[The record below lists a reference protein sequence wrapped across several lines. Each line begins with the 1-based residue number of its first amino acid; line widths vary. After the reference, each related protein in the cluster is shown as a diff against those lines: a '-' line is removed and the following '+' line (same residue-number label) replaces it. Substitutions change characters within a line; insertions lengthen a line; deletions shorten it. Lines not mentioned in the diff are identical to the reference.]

1 MDSGLYAACAG
12 LMART
17 DSLDAIAN
25 NLANTSTA
33 GFRAREGSFSTVL
46 AASST
51 HPLGSVLNQV
61 TNNYG
66 VLSSTRMNPGEGSMI
81 STGNDMDF
89 AIQGPGYFAV
99 ETANGTQYTRNGAFR
114 VSPQGQLTTQTG
126 EAVLGEG
133 GIIQLLPGA
142 VSVSADGTISSNG
155 AIAGRLKLV
164 EFAPGTE
171 LQAAGSNFYTAPA
184 ASVQSASAATT
195 VSQGMLESSN
205 VNPVESVVALIDAQR
220 SAETM
225 RHALSMFDTEMNKTA
240 AQDLPRV
247 TNS

>member
-12 LMART
+12 LIART

-25 NLANTSTA
+25 NLANTSTT
-33 GFRAREGSFSTVL
+33 GFRARQGSFSAVL
-46 AASST
+46 AESGK

-61 TNNYG
+61 ANNYG
-66 VLSSTRMNPGEGSMI
+66 VLGSTRMDAAQGSLTA
-81 STGNDMDF
+81 TGNTMDF

-99 ETANGTQYTRNGAFR
+99 QTAGGTQYTRNGAFR
-114 VSPQGQLTTQTG
+114 VSPQGQLITQTG
-126 EAVLGEG
+126 EAVLGQTG
-133 GIIQLLPGA
+133 VVRLLPGQ

-155 AIAGRLKLV
+155 AVAGRLKIV

-171 LQAAGSNFYTAPA
+171 VQGAGNNFYTAPA
-184 ASVQSASAATT
+184 ASVQAAANSS
-195 VSQGMLESSN
+195 VQQGMLESSN
-205 VNPVESVVALIDAQR
+205 VNPVTGVVALIDAQR

-225 RHALSMFDTEMNKTA
+225 RHALSMLDSDMNKTA

-247 TNS
+247 NS

>member
-33 GFRAREGSFSTVL
+33 GFRARQGSFSSVL
-46 AASST
+46 AQSAN
-51 HPLGSVLNQV
+51 HGLGSVLNQV

-66 VLSSTRMNPGEGSMI
+66 VLGSTRLDPVQGSLS
-81 STGNDMDF
+81 STGNSMDF
-89 AIQGPGYFAV
+89 AIEGPGYFAV
-99 ETANGTQYTRNGAFR
+99 QTPSGTQYTRNGAFR
-114 VSPQGQLTTQTG
+114 VSAQGQLTTGSG
-126 EAVLGEG
+126 EAVLGQG
-133 GIIQLLPGA
+133 GVIRLMPGA
-142 VSVSADGTISSNG
+142 VSISPDGTISSNG
-155 AIAGRLKLV
+155 AVAGRLKLV

-171 LQAAGSNFYTAPA
+171 IAGAGNNFYTAPA
-184 ASVQSASAATT
+184 ASERAATGST
-195 VSQGMLESSN
+195 VNQGMLESSN
-205 VNPVESVVALIDAQR
+205 VNPVTAVVALIDAQR

-225 RHALSMFDTEMNKTA
+225 RHALSMFDTELNKTA

-247 TNS
+247 NS

>member
-33 GFRAREGSFSTVL
+33 GYRARQGSFSSVL
-46 AASST
+46 AESGRQ
-51 HPLGSVLNQV
+51 PLGSVLNQV

-66 VLSSTRMNPGEGSMI
+66 VLGSTHMDQIQGSMNT
-81 STGNDMDF
+81 TGNPMDF
-89 AIQGPGYFAV
+89 AVQGPGYFAV
-99 ETANGTQYTRNGAFR
+99 QTHGGVQYTRNGSFK

-126 EAVLGEG
+126 EAVLGENG
-133 GIIQLLPGA
+133 VVQLLPGT
-142 VSVSADGTISSNG
+142 VSVSTDGTISSNG
-155 AIAGRLKLV
+155 AVAGRLKLV

-171 LQAAGSNFYTAPA
+171 LQAAGNNFYTAPA
-184 ASVQSASAATT
+184 TSVVPAANST
-195 VSQGMLESSN
+195 VQQGMLENSN
-205 VNPVESVVALIDAQR
+205 VNPIASVVQLIDAQR

-225 RHALSMFDTEMNKTA
+225 RHALSMFDSEMNKTA
-240 AQDLPRV
+240 AEDLPRV
-247 TNS
+247 TS

>member
-12 LMART
+12 LVART

-25 NLANTSTA
+25 NLANASTA
-33 GFRAREGSFSTVL
+33 GYRARQGSFSAVL
-46 AASST
+46 AESGR

-66 VLSSTRMNPGEGSMI
+66 VLGSTRMDQVQGSLTA
-81 STGNDMDF
+81 TGNSMDF
-89 AIQGPGYFAV
+89 AVQGPGYFAV
-99 ETANGTQYTRNGAFR
+99 QTANGTQYTRNGAFR

-126 EAVLGEG
+126 EAVLGQNG
-133 GIIQLLPGA
+133 VVQLLPGP
-142 VSVSADGTISSNG
+142 VSVSPDGTISSNG
-155 AIAGRLKLV
+155 AIAGRLKVV

-171 LQAAGSNFYTAPA
+171 LQGAGNNFYTAPA
-184 ASVQSASAATT
+184 GNVVAAANTT
-195 VSQGMLESSN
+195 VQQGMLENSN
-205 VNPVESVVALIDAQR
+205 VNPVAGVVQLIDAQR

-225 RHALSMFDTEMNKTA
+225 RHALSLFDTEMNKTA

-247 TNS
+247 TT

>member
-25 NLANTSTA
+25 NLANTSTT
-33 GFRAREGSFSTVL
+33 GFRARQGSFSSVL
-46 AASST
+46 ADSGRQ
-51 HPLGSVLNQV
+51 PLGSVLNQV

-66 VLSSTRMNPGEGSMI
+66 VLGSTRMDQGQGSLTA
-81 STGNDMDF
+81 TGNSMDF
-89 AIQGPGYFAV
+89 AVQGPGYFAV
-99 ETANGTQYTRNGAFR
+99 QTPSGTQYTRNGAFR

-126 EAVLGEG
+126 EAVLGQS
-133 GIIQLLPGA
+133 GIIHLMPGK
-142 VSVSADGTISSNG
+142 VSVSQDGTISSNG

-171 LQAAGSNFYTAPA
+171 VQGAGSNFYTVPLKSVHPA
-184 ASVQSASAATT
+184 VAST
-195 VSQGMLESSN
+195 VSQGMLENSN
-205 VNPVESVVALIDAQR
+205 VNPVQSVVELIDAQR
-220 SAETM
+220 SMETM

-247 TNS
+247 TSS

>member
-12 LMART
+12 LVART

-25 NLANTSTA
+25 NLANTSTT
-33 GFRAREGSFSTVL
+33 GFRAREGSFSSVL
-46 AASST
+46 AASGT

-61 TNNYG
+61 ANNYG
-66 VLSSTRMNPGEGSMI
+66 VLGSTHMDGSEGSLV
-81 STGNDMDF
+81 STGNEMDF

-99 ETANGTQYTRNGAFR
+99 QTANGTQYTRNGAFR

-126 EAVLGEG
+126 EAVLGQNG
-133 GIIQLLPGA
+133 VIQLLPGP
-142 VSVSADGTISSNG
+142 VSVSTDGTISSNG
-155 AIAGRLKLV
+155 AVAGRIKLV
-164 EFAPGTE
+164 EFKPGTE
-171 LQAAGSNFYTAPA
+171 PVGAGSNFYSVPA
-184 ASVQSASAATT
+184 ASVVPASTATT
-195 VSQGMLESSN
+195 VNQGMLESSN
-205 VNPVESVVALIDAQR
+205 VNPVTSVVALIDAQR

-247 TNS
+247 TAS

>member
-25 NLANTSTA
+25 NLANTSTV
-33 GFRAREGSFSTVL
+33 GFRARQGSFSSVL
-46 AASST
+46 AEAGK

-66 VLSSTRMNPGEGSMI
+66 VFGSTHLDAAQGSLTA
-81 STGNDMDF
+81 TGNSMDF

-99 ETANGTQYTRNGAFR
+99 QTANGTQYTRNGAFR
-114 VSPQGQLTTQTG
+114 VSPQGQLTTQSG
-126 EAVLGEG
+126 EAVLGQG
-133 GIIQLLPGA
+133 GAIRLAPGT
-142 VSVSADGTISSNG
+142 VSVGPDGTISSNG
-155 AIAGRLKLV
+155 VVAGRLKLV

-171 LQAAGSNFYTAPA
+171 LQGAGNNFYTAPA
-184 ASVQSASAATT
+184 ISERAATQSS
-195 VSQGMLESSN
+195 VNQGMLENSN
-205 VNPVESVVALIDAQR
+205 VNPVVSVVALIDAQR

-225 RHALSMFDTEMNKTA
+225 RHALSMFDTELNKTA

-247 TNS
+247 NS